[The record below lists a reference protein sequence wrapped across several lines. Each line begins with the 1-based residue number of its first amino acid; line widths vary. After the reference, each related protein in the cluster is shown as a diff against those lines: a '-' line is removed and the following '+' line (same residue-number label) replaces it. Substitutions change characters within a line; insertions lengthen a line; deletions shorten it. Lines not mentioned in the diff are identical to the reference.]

1 MFRAQKLGSTFRA
14 GLPITRTEKLE
25 DGRLVVEGCAT
36 SEALDG
42 DGTVLDY
49 DASKQAFMVW
59 KGNIREQHD
68 PKKAVG
74 RALEITHDDAA
85 RSILV
90 RAFISAGAADT
101 QAKILDGTLGG
112 FSVHGVATEMKM
124 EKAAN
129 GKPFERVT
137 KWLMDE
143 LSVVDVGSNPDTN
156 GIKLVKA
163 DGSSDV
169 LDTDEEDA
177 DAKKKADEEKAEV
190 EKAAAE
196 KAELEK
202 AAAAAPVEKPV
213 VKHHPTYGTDL
224 DDLSDA
230 LGILRSLAWLRS
242 AEAAEGEAST
252 NDVAIIDK
260 AIAAMREFVGEEAAE
275 LAMPT
280 PEEIALAAKGD
291 RGQLLERTG
300 TARLVRTLLARAAAA
315 PAPSVEL
322 KAEPIALDL
331 TPITKAT
338 SETEGRISKTLG
350 ELGDQLKALRE
361 TVDVIAAQPVPGSPF
376 RRDSPELRR
385 TLGTG
390 ASEVETLQRM
400 LDRESNPETQAQLRV
415 SLARAKAAQG

>member
-1 MFRAQKLGSTFRA
+1 MFKAQKLGSTFRA

-49 DASKQAFMVW
+49 DASKKAFEVW

-74 RALEITHDDAA
+74 RALEITHDDVA

-90 RAFISAGAADT
+90 RAFISAGAQDT

-112 FSVHGVATEMKM
+112 FSVHGVATELKM

-169 LDTDEEDA
+169 LDTDEEEA
-177 DAKKKADEEKAEV
+177 EKKKGDEEAV
-190 EKAAAE
+190 
-196 KAELEK
+196 EK

-213 VKHHPTYGTDL
+213 AKHYGTYGTDL

-230 LGILRSLAWLRS
+230 LGILRSLAYLRS
-242 AEAAEGEAST
+242 AEAAEGDAAK

-275 LAMPT
+275 LAMPSAD
-280 PEEIALAAKGD
+280 EIALAAKAPG
-291 RGQLLERTG
+291 ERTG
-300 TARLVRTLLARAAAA
+300 TARLVRTLIARAAAA

-322 KAEPIALDL
+322 KAEPASPIDL

-338 SETEGRISKTLG
+338 SETEGRLVKAIG
-350 ELGDQLKALRE
+350 ELETQLKAIAT
-361 TVDVIAAQPVPGSPF
+361 TVEVIAAQPVPGGF
-376 RRDSPELRR
+376 VRNDTVLRR

-400 LDRESNPETQAQLRV
+400 LDRESNPEAQAQLRV
-415 SLARAKAAQG
+415 SLARARAAQG

>member
-112 FSVHGVATEMKM
+112 FSVHGVATELKM

-177 DAKKKADEEKAEV
+177 DAKKKKADEEAEV
-190 EKAAAE
+190 EKAAAA

-213 VKHHPTYGTDL
+213 AKHYGTYGTDL
-224 DDLSDA
+224 DDLADA
-230 LGILRSLAWLRS
+230 IGILRSLAYLRS
-242 AEAAEGEAST
+242 AEAAEGDAAN
-252 NDVAIIDK
+252 NDVAILDR

-275 LAMPT
+275 LSMP
-280 PEEIALAAKGD
+280 PAEELALAAKGE

-300 TARLVRTLLARAAAA
+300 TARLVRTLLAKAATATPV
-315 PAPSVEL
+315 PAP
-322 KAEPIALDL
+322 EPIALDL

-361 TVDVIAAQPVPGSPF
+361 TVDVIAAQPVPGGPF
-376 RRDSPELRR
+376 RRDSPEQRR

>member
-42 DGTVLDY
+42 EGTVLDY
-49 DASKQAFMVW
+49 DASKKAFEVW

-90 RAFISAGAADT
+90 RAFISAGAQDT

-112 FSVHGVATEMKM
+112 FSVHGVATELKM
-124 EKAAN
+124 EKSAN

-169 LDTDEEDA
+169 LDTDEEEA
-177 DAKKKADEEKAEV
+177 EKKKADEDAEKAATEKAEV
-190 EKAAAE
+190 
-196 KAELEK
+196 EK

-213 VKHHPTYGTDL
+213 AKHYGTYGTDL
-224 DDLSDA
+224 DDLADA
-230 LGILRSLAWLRS
+230 IGILRSLAYLRS
-242 AEAAEGEAST
+242 AEAAEGDAAK
-252 NDVAIIDK
+252 NDVAILDR
-260 AIAAMREFVGEEAAE
+260 AIAALREFVGEEAAE
-275 LAMPT
+275 LSMPNA
-280 PEEIALAAKGD
+280 EEIALAAKGSAASSSSVP
-291 RGQLLERTG
+291 
-300 TARLVRTLLARAAAA
+300 ARRASCG
-315 PAPSVEL
+315 PSS
-322 KAEPIALDL
+322 P
-331 TPITKAT
+331 
-338 SETEGRISKTLG
+338 GRP
-350 ELGDQLKALRE
+350 RH
-361 TVDVIAAQPVPGSPF
+361 
-376 RRDSPELRR
+376 RRR
-385 TLGTG
+385 
-390 ASEVETLQRM
+390 AS
-400 LDRESNPETQAQLRV
+400 S
-415 SLARAKAAQG
+415 